1 VNLATIIDK
10 HPDDA
15 VAVISRG
22 RQTTFGELRRQVG
35 ALRGGLA
42 GLGVQPGDRV
52 AIVGANN
59 WFFVVSYFAA
69 LGVGAVVVPLNPGS
83 PPAELE
89 RELVSTDARVA
100 VVAPSGRESFLG
112 IDRSALPL
120 EHVLVPEGVDLPG
133 GTSLEELFSAEPVP
147 VVEREAGD
155 LALLVFTAGTA
166 GAPKAAQLTHGNLL
180 SNLEQA
186 HAVKDLRMVD
196 GDVVLAVAPPFHIL
210 GLNAVLGLAFYVG
223 AALVLVER
231 FDPVSTLALI
241 REHAV
246 TVVPAA
252 PPVFVAWTALPAAPD
267 DAFATVR
274 LALSG
279 GAPLATEVASAFRD
293 RFGVTIWNGYGLTEA
308 SPIVTTAL
316 VGGEARPGSIGRPIP
331 GVEVRLVDSEGEDA
345 LAGDSG
351 EIWVRGANV
360 FPGYWQ
366 NDAATAAALTDDG
379 WLMTGDIA
387 VADDDGA
394 LYLVDR
400 SKDLIIV
407 SGFNVYPAEV
417 EEVLLLHPAIAEAA
431 VVGVEHPYSGEAVK
445 AFVVAERGRH
455 LEEDEVI
462 EFCAQHLARYK
473 CPSSVMFVDSL
484 PHGLVGK
491 LLRRELR

>member
-1 VNLATIIDK
+1 
-10 HPDDA
+10 
-15 VAVISRG
+15 
-22 RQTTFGELRRQVG
+22 
-35 ALRGGLA
+35 
-42 GLGVQPGDRV
+42 
-52 AIVGANN
+52 
-59 WFFVVSYFAA
+59 
-69 LGVGAVVVPLNPGS
+69 
-83 PPAELE
+83 
-89 RELVSTDARVA
+89 
-100 VVAPSGRESFLG
+100 
-112 IDRSALPL
+112 
-120 EHVLVPEGVDLPG
+120 
-133 GTSLEELFSAEPVP
+133 
-147 VVEREAGD
+147 
-155 LALLVFTAGTA
+155 
-166 GAPKAAQLTHGNLL
+166 
-180 SNLEQA
+180 
-186 HAVKDLRMVD
+186 
-196 GDVVLAVAPPFHIL
+196 
-210 GLNAVLGLAFYVG
+210 
-223 AALVLVER
+223 
-231 FDPVSTLALI
+231 
-241 REHAV
+241 
-246 TVVPAA
+246 VPAA
-252 PPVFVAWTALPAAPD
+252 PPVFVAWTAFPAAPD

-308 SPIVTTAL
+308 SPVVTTAL

-331 GVEVRLVDSEGEDA
+331 GVEVRLVDTDGEDA

-351 EIWVRGANV
+351 EIWVRGSNV

-387 VADDDGA
+387 VADDDGY

-431 VVGVEHPYSGEAVK
+431 AVGVEHPYSGEAVK

-473 CPSSVMFVDSL
+473 CPSNVTFVDSL